1 MFILFEAQ
9 YYLFCLILLLLCKCS
24 MFSQNKTKITEL
36 QIVALQD
43 SLVQTWT
50 LVECFKEK
58 TKTKKLW
65 LGYSCCGFRTWS
77 LFFNIT
83 LLAAFWCLVPAVQ
96 TGSFFVMRS
105 FHREM
110 SLPSSPIFSLKG
122 IYGLEISISLSHLNN
137 LFSYYPVGLLDRQ
150 RAQKWHIC
158 ARPIFLEKQLKIK
171 ESRAHQFL

>member
-43 SLVQTWT
+43 SKDLNSSWVLQG
-50 LVECFKEK
+50 KNK
-58 TKTKKLW
+58 NQKLW

-96 TGSFFVMRS
+96 TGSFFVMGS

-110 SLPSSPIFSLKG
+110 SLPSSPVFSLKG

-158 ARPIFLEKQLKIK
+158 ARPIFSEKQLKIK

>member
-1 MFILFEAQ
+1 MFYVLT
-9 YYLFCLILLLLCKCS
+9 K
-24 MFSQNKTKITEL
+24 QNKNHWTANSSTSGLFSTDLNSSWVL
-36 QIVALQD
+36 QGKNKNQ
-43 SLVQTWT
+43 
-50 LVECFKEK
+50 
-58 TKTKKLW
+58 KLW

-96 TGSFFVMRS
+96 TGSFFVMGS

-110 SLPSSPIFSLKG
+110 SLRSSPIFSLKG

-158 ARPIFLEKQLKIK
+158 ARPIFSEKQLKIK